1 MGESATILHTPPSR
15 RWAPSAVTSQPP
27 DAARPQVSIVIPTYN
42 ARGRLAD
49 LVATL
54 AATFDRLG
62 IRGELVVVD
71 DNSPDGTGAL
81 ADELATRY
89 PVRVVH
95 RAGKLGLGTAV
106 IEGFAAA
113 GADVCGV
120 MDADL
125 SHPVDLLPRMLDT
138 IVSGEADFV
147 IGSRYIPGGGTSNW
161 PLARLLMSRA
171 ACLLARPVTPVRDA
185 TSGFF
190 LLRRGIAE
198 GVRIQAGGFKI
209 CLELLVRGRAS
220 AVVEVPYVFVGRTVG
235 ESKMNAKEA
244 SGYLRQL
251 YDLFRFKH
259 SPAAHKGPRTYRRL
273 PPEPSR
279 PA

>member
-1 MGESATILHTPPSR
+1 MTTANP
-15 RWAPSAVTSQPP
+15 
-27 DAARPQVSIVIPTYN
+27 RPAVSIVIPTYN
-42 ARGRLAD
+42 ERGRLGEMVTT
-49 LVATL
+49 LVD
-54 AATFDRLG
+54 TFRRHG
-62 IRGELVVVD
+62 IDGELVVVD

-113 GADVCGV
+113 GAEVCGV

-125 SHPVDLLPRMLDT
+125 SHPVDLLPRMLEA
-138 IVSGEADFV
+138 IVSGGADFV
-147 IGSRYIPGGGTSNW
+147 IGSRYVPGGGTRNW
-161 PLARLLMSRA
+161 PLSRLLMSRA
-171 ACLLARPVTPVRDA
+171 ACALARPVTPVRDA

-190 LLRRGIAE
+190 LLRREIAD

-220 AVVEVPYVFVGRTVG
+220 SVVEVPYVFVGRTVG
-235 ESKMNAKEA
+235 ESKMNAREA

-251 YDLFRFKH
+251 YDLYRFKR
-259 SPAAHKGPRTYRRL
+259 SAASHKGPRTYRRL
-273 PPEPSR
+273 PPASDSR
-279 PA
+279 A